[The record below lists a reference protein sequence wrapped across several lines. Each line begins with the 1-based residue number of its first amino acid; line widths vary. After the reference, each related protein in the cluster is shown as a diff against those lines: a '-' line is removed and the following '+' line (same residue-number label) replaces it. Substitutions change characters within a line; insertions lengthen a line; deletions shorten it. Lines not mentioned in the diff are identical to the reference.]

1 MGVGKSV
8 NVVEDDLD
16 FYEELTVIKSISSSK
31 CENVIRLYVCPFEFK
46 ASQGSFEKGSCL
58 NPSSSFVVILID
70 QFSLKNCFKIYQ
82 TESAQDAEINFNELS
97 KVLLPFVDQFKSI
110 YTTTTL
116 SSLIKLCRSNPS
128 WDVNRIAESL
138 FLPEVKESRDSSM
151 HETNEEEQMHQ
162 QATIELIL
170 REEPKFAHDFFG
182 SAPLQYLTVHH
193 PELVTNFV
201 STIDLLQQTGKD
213 FKGALDNIT
222 KYTESPIHVAIRLS
236 QESVLQF
243 LLERDVSTT
252 TLCGHAY
259 PIHLTMKH
267 ESKGCLKLLLEH
279 DQDCIF
285 LKDKKYNGSALH
297 WAKNTEQIDVLASY
311 QNIDFNVR
319 NFNNETPLHIMVL
332 RKRLSPCIAL
342 IYNGADVNAQDQ
354 NGVTPL
360 HHAVLQDDLDI
371 LRCLLFLGA
380 DVSIKDNSGKTAMD
394 YIDLNQKCSKDIK
407 EIFSL
412 FEIDKD
418 KIKECEKLQPSKIPS
433 RTQSILKMKTNKEAV
448 LSLDGG
454 GMRGLILTEILLT
467 LETLTGCQIYDL
479 FDWISGTSTG
489 SFLALSIANGK
500 SLRYMQR
507 AYLRLGRSC
516 LVGIRP
522 YSTELIDSFLM
533 SEFGEDKKMN
543 EVEYPK
549 LIIPAV
555 LADRRPAML
564 HFFRN
569 YDAPYDDHYRIRD
582 ARFPRPPL
590 PSDQLMWLA
599 TRSSCSAP
607 SYFRSTGRYL
617 DGGLIAN
624 NPTLDTI
631 SEIYKYKKY
640 LGNTSEQQ
648 AANIR
653 VIVSLGTGRYALQ
666 PLRPIDI
673 YRPSSL
679 WDTPE
684 IVDNLKG
691 FVDLMIDQVSASDD
705 HVVDR
710 AQSWCEMT
718 GINYFR
724 FNPTLSNSIDL
735 NEIDDR
741 LILSMVCDVR
751 KLIASRLDDL
761 CKVAN
766 LLLGNE

>member
-16 FYEELTVIKSISSSK
+16 FYEELTVIKSVSSSN

-46 ASQGSFEKGSCL
+46 AGQGSFEKGSCL
-58 NPSSSFVVILID
+58 NPSSSFVVILVD
-70 QFSLKNCFKIYQ
+70 QFSLKKCFKIYQ
-82 TESAQDAEINFNELS
+82 TESAQDAEVNFNELS

-128 WDVNRIAESL
+128 WDVKRIAESL
-138 FLPEVKESRDSSM
+138 LLPELKETRDSSM

-236 QESVLQF
+236 QESVL
-243 LLERDVSTT
+243 
-252 TLCGHAY
+252 H
-259 PIHLTMKH
+259 
-267 ESKGCLKLLLEH
+267 
-279 DQDCIF
+279 
-285 LKDKKYNGSALH
+285 
-297 WAKNTEQIDVLASY
+297 Y

-412 FEIDKD
+412 FEIDKN
-418 KIKECEKLQPSKIPS
+418 KIKECEKVQPSKIPS

-467 LETLTGCQIYDL
+467 IETLTGCQIYDL